1 MRLSLKLNAIEQ
13 EHLQELYD
21 AAGVA
26 RDELPYTPE
35 YDKFVQDFQD
45 RTFKNAEPEQV
56 YGALLKYVR
65 SSTCSATENLP
76 AILEPELN
84 KLLKEV
90 LKRHGKSGK
99 LLPYSSEFE
108 QAHKEFTNLSKKELT
123 PTEFWQ
129 AIVRSQSRSRKP
141 PKRATAKAVKER
153 DDEAEEDG
161 E

>member
-21 AAGVA
+21 AAGMA
-26 RDELPYTPE
+26 RDELPYTE
-35 YDKFVQDFQD
+35 TFDQFIQDFQN

-56 YGALLKYVR
+56 YGALIKYVR
-65 SSTCSATENLP
+65 SSTCSAADFEAT
-76 AILEPELN
+76 ILEPEQN

-90 LKRHGKSGK
+90 VKRHGKSNK

-108 QAHKEFTNLSKKELT
+108 GAHKEFTTLSKRELT
-123 PTEFWQ
+123 PREFWQ
-129 AIVRSQSRSRKP
+129 AICRSQSRSRKP
-141 PKRATAKAVKER
+141 PKRATAKVAKER
-153 DDEAEEDG
+153 DDEADEDG